1 MWDGSPSTGRDCS
14 ILTDF
19 CENCTIMGYN
29 RIILY
34 VKFYHVTSLSIFR
47 HICHTKA
54 SIMFLYCWELA
65 FGWPC
70 NKIIENSRWSANQ
83 ICQILSVEKDQG
95 VCFYGF
101 WQVKSI
107 NELFWQRNYARSI
120 QRSTLARYS
129 INEDVQFISIF
140 QIKIFRRVLWFG
152 YCFYSNGLDFDIR
165 SRVICEAFIW
175 GSHVIWESCRKI
187 ENSKSLI
194 LEDFIRLPYELF
206 NLSCLYQINPLKS
219 FLSFCVRS
227 FGYLENEEVR
237 TNFKIFSEV
246 PGKVSR

>member
-1 MWDGSPSTGRDCS
+1 
-14 ILTDF
+14 
-19 CENCTIMGYN
+19 
-29 RIILY
+29 
-34 VKFYHVTSLSIFR
+34 
-47 HICHTKA
+47 
-54 SIMFLYCWELA
+54 MFLYCWELA

-101 WQVKSI
+101 WRVKSI

-165 SRVICEAFIW
+165 SRVIWEAFIW
-175 GSHVIWESCRKI
+175 GSIYVIWENCRKI
-187 ENSKSLI
+187 EFKKFDIGRFYKNSIWTFQPLLSISDQSFKVFSFILREIVWVLGEWRGTYKFNKFSAKSTEKFHDNKKDLHNLI
-194 LEDFIRLPYELF
+194 SGEESTRIMQAA
-206 NLSCLYQINPLKS
+206 NQIL
-219 FLSFCVRS
+219 
-227 FGYLENEEVR
+227 
-237 TNFKIFSEV
+237 
-246 PGKVSR
+246 

>member
-120 QRSTLARYS
+120 QRSTLVQYS
-129 INEDVQFISIF
+129 INEDVQIISIF